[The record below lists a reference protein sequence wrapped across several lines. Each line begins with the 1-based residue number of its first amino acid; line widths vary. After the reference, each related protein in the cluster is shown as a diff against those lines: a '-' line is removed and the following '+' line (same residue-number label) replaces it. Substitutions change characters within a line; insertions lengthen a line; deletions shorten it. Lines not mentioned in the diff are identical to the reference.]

1 MKKLFAVLVGVM
13 VLAVGGYAETILVP
27 SQQPTIQAGIYA
39 ASDGDTVLVADGIY
53 TGTGNKNIDFTGKAI
68 VVISEN
74 GAENCIIDCEDDGR
88 GFYFHSGEDSN
99 SVLSGLKIINGYATG
114 FSPEDKNGGGIYC
127 YESSPTIENCTL
139 TENSASDN
147 GGGICCHHDSSPAIE
162 NCSFSGNS
170 AGHDGGVIHCKNN
183 SSPTIENCTLSGNS
197 ADWGGGIYCLENSNP
212 TIENCAISGNSAIG
226 ELAKGGG
233 IFCYQSNPTIK
244 SCTLSGNSALF
255 NGGAIFCWD
264 SSPTIEN
271 CTLSENSVIENGG
284 GIYCEDSSPTIE
296 NCTISGNSADHGGG
310 IYCYLNSSPT
320 GVNNIIWANTAPQG
334 SQIYLETG
342 CSFSCTYSD
351 IQDGW
356 PGTGNI
362 DADPLFTPGP
372 DGDYYL
378 SQPEG
383 GQIPP
388 HSPCVDAGD
397 ALVPPNWGTTCTNQ
411 GYDIG
416 IIDMGYHYP
425 HLEGVPLP
433 VEMTLFTATGGDSKV
448 IIRWVTASEWNNSH
462 FNLYRSYA
470 ENGGFQNIAQI
481 EGHGTTSEE
490 NEYRYEDCQVVNGIT
505 YFYRIS
511 DVDINGVE
519 EFYDAT
525 VSATPGGGGLGIV
538 ADGYELK
545 QNSPNQFNAGTRID
559 YTVFEPG
566 LVRLVVYDVLGKEIA
581 VLVNEMQENN
591 GYSVVFNAE
600 NLSSGIYFY
609 ALGVNGYKE
618 VKKMVLVR

>member
-1 MKKLFAVLVGVM
+1 MKKLLAVVMGVV
-13 VLAVGGYAETILVP
+13 VLAIGGYADTIIVDQINGP
-27 SQQPTIQAGIYA
+27 YFTIQAGIDA
-39 ASDGDTVLVADGIY
+39 AENGDIVLVADGTY
-53 TGTGNKNIDFTGKAI
+53 TGTGNKNLDFLGKAI
-68 VVISEN
+68 EVISEN
-74 GAENCIIDCEDDGR
+74 GPENCIIDCEDDGR
-88 GFYFHSGEDSN
+88 GFIFQSGEYPNSILDGLTIMNGYISSN
-99 SVLSGLKIINGYATG
+99 GGGGIRCYNSYPSIKNCNIIGNISTGTAGGGIICWYNSHAIISNCKIINNNESGICCDMS
-114 FSPEDKNGGGIYC
+114 SPTITNCVISGNIGGNGGGIIC
-127 YESSPTIENCTL
+127 RASSDPIISNCTI
-139 TENSASDN
+139 TENIAN
-147 GGGICCHHDSSPAIE
+147 LQGGGIS
-162 NCSFSGNS
+162 
-170 AGHDGGVIHCKNN
+170 
-183 SSPTIENCTLSGNS
+183 
-197 ADWGGGIYCLENSNP
+197 
-212 TIENCAISGNSAIG
+212 ISG
-226 ELAKGGG
+226 
-233 IFCYQSNPTIK
+233 
-244 SCTLSGNSALF
+244 GNAL
-255 NGGAIFCWD
+255 I
-264 SSPTIEN
+264 T
-271 CTLSENSVIENGG
+271 
-284 GIYCEDSSPTIE
+284 
-296 NCTISGNSADHGGG
+296 NCTISGNTATNGGG
-310 IYCYLNSSPT
+310 IYS
-320 GVNNIIWANTAPQG
+320 QG
-334 SQIYLETG
+334 SEFVMSNSIL
-342 CSFSCTYSD
+342 SD
-351 IQDGW
+351 NNGQYGIHFAASQDATVNFCDFHNNENGNF
-356 PGTGNI
+356 TGNMPMFI
-362 DADPLFTPGP
+362 GYITTTNPNGTPCDQYYNIFLDPLFTPGP

-388 HSPCVDAGD
+388 TSPCVDAGD

-425 HLEGVPLP
+425 HLEGFPLP

-490 NEYRYEDCQVVNGIT
+490 NEYRYEDCQVVNSIT
-505 YFYRIS
+505 YYYRIS

-519 EFYDAT
+519 EFYEAT